1 MYRGRKQ
8 LNYAFFLL
16 TCIVTDQIDSE
27 FWFHLNNLNVD
38 YSIKLFVQ
46 NQFMKAIKK
55 SNYSRTDV
63 SYQRRLVS
71 LARFQIDAMGSD

>member
-1 MYRGRKQ
+1 M
-8 LNYAFFLL
+8 
-16 TCIVTDQIDSE
+16 CIITGQIDSE
-27 FWFHLNNLNVD
+27 FWFQLNNLNGD

-46 NQFMKAIKK
+46 NQFMKTIKK

-63 SYQRRLVS
+63 SYQRHLVS